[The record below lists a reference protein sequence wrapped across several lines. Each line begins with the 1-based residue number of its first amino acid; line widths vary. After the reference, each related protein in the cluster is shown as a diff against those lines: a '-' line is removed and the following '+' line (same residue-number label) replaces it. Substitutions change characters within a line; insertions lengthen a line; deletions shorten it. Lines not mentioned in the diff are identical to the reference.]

1 MYQLIIGNKNYS
13 SWSLRPW
20 VLMKTLAIPFDERLE
35 TFKPVTS
42 WEAFREFSPTGKVP
56 LLKDGN
62 VAVWE
67 SLAIIE
73 YLAERH
79 AGVWPADPVVR
90 AWARSAA
97 AEMHAG
103 FSALR
108 NICTMNCGI
117 RVVLKENP
125 KALQDDI
132 ARFTELWNDG
142 IRRFG
147 GPFLAGDRFTAV
159 DAFFAPV
166 AFRAQ
171 TYGLALDPASEE
183 YVALLLRQ
191 KAMQDWY
198 EAALAETYRESG
210 HEDEARAAGTWTAD
224 LRATS

>member
-56 LLKDGN
+56 LLKDGD

-132 ARFTELWNDG
+132 ARFTELWNEG
-142 IRRFG
+142 LSRFG
-147 GPFLAGDRFTAV
+147 GPFLAGDKFTAA

-166 AFRAQ
+166 AFRVQ
-171 TYGLALDPASEE
+171 TYGLVLDATSEA

-191 KAMQDWY
+191 PAMQEWY
-198 EAALAETYRESG
+198 QAGLSETFREPI